1 MNKFEN
7 NSSLAINFFK
17 TNYIKI
23 IIFIL
28 VSLLISLFFTYIHL
42 KKEEKFFSKFQ
53 IIINKGVDIAS
64 PNNYVLNLN
73 PFINDVLFYLE
84 KNGITNKKI
93 LKSRHA
99 NPIIQLE
106 IDHKNLNDKGTDQY
120 NKLYQHIEDYKKE
133 LLIRIEKNIVM
144 LTDSIQKKI
153 EKNEDLSEALEIKK
167 IIYLTKANEL
177 KRAIRNNE
185 LLYVNYDGVIE
196 TARRTAFYLKN
207 TIISICISFII
218 IIIILW
224 SKILLREIKKNS

>member
-1 MNKFEN
+1 
-7 NSSLAINFFK
+7 
-17 TNYIKI
+17 
-23 IIFIL
+23 
-28 VSLLISLFFTYIHL
+28 
-42 KKEEKFFSKFQ
+42 
-53 IIINKGVDIAS
+53 
-64 PNNYVLNLN
+64 
-73 PFINDVLFYLE
+73 
-84 KNGITNKKI
+84 
-93 LKSRHA
+93 
-99 NPIIQLE
+99 
-106 IDHKNLNDKGTDQY
+106 
-120 NKLYQHIEDYKKE
+120 
-133 LLIRIEKNIVM
+133 M

>member
-53 IIINKGVDIAS
+53 IIINNGVDIAS

-84 KNGITNKKI
+84 KNGITDKKI

-133 LLIRIEKNIVM
+133 LLIKIEKNMVM